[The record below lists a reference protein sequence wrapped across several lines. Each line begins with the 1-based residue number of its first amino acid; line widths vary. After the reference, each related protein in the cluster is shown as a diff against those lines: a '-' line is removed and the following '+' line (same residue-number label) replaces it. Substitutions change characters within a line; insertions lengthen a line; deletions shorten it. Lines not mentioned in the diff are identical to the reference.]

1 MVEHIIMLVVLVV
14 LVVEEEIFNLVDLLL
29 VLLVEQQI
37 ALHQHQDGEIMVV
50 QEVQVIML
58 VVEGVV
64 EQVLLEPPELDH
76 ILLVLVDLVEMV
88 SHILLLV

>member
-1 MVEHIIMLVVLVV
+1 
-14 LVVEEEIFNLVDLLL
+14 
-29 VLLVEQQI
+29 
-37 ALHQHQDGEIMVV
+37 
-50 QEVQVIML
+50 ML

-88 SHILLLV
+88 SHILLLVLQHIMPVVEVEVEL